1 MRPKSQTLG
10 SLGRAPARTSHAP
23 EVPPT
28 RPTPPPVPEPERGG
42 ISRWIHG
49 ALFEN
54 VGLKFLSLVLAVTVF
69 LLVNTDRDREIGA
82 EVGVSYTLPDD
93 KVLVSGRIDAV
104 HVTIRGSGR
113 RLRRFDIAAIE
124 RINLDLRRA
133 QPGEIAITPEM
144 IHLPTGLAVV
154 PGSIH
159 PLTVKVAFER
169 LVDKVVEV
177 SPIVTGRPRHGY
189 FVAELQALPAT
200 VTARGAESTIAALSA
215 IRTREIAVDGK
226 WEGFVADAQLVAPE
240 GIFLDGDPHVVVRV
254 GIAEEM
260 VPASKVAGVAVVVR
274 GDGVD
279 PAKWTIVPKQVEVTL
294 TGAMLSVERA
304 KAQLAAVVRVK
315 ANDTKEREADVLIEG
330 LPPRIGVEVSPARV
344 RLVPIK

>member
-1 MRPKSQTLG
+1 MSAGRKDPTLG
-10 SLGRAPARTSHAP
+10 SLGRAPARTAP
-23 EVPPT
+23 LPPT
-28 RPTPPPVPEPERGG
+28 RPSPPPHEPDRGSVG
-42 ISRWIHG
+42 AWIHS

-82 EVGVSYTLPDD
+82 EVGVSYSLPDD

-113 RLRRFDIAAIE
+113 RLRRLDTATIE

-133 QPGEIAITPEM
+133 PPGEIAITPEM

-169 LVDKVVEV
+169 LVDKTVEV
-177 SPIVTGRPRHGY
+177 SPIISGRPRHGY
-189 FVAELQALPAT
+189 FVSELKPLPPT
-200 VTARGAESTIAALSA
+200 VKARGAESIVAALST
-215 IRTREIAVDGK
+215 IRTRELAVDGRT
-226 WEGFVADAQLVAPE
+226 EGFVADAELLPPE
-240 GIFLDGDPHVVVRV
+240 GIFLDGDPHVTVRV
-254 GIAEEM
+254 NIAEEM
-260 VPASKVAGVAVVVR
+260 VPAAKVAGVAVVVK

-279 PAKWTIVPKQVEVTL
+279 AAKWDTTPKVVDVTL
-294 TGAMLSVERA
+294 TGALLSVERA

-315 ANDTKEREADVLIEG
+315 ASEAREREAEVVIEG

-344 RLVPIK
+344 KLAPVK